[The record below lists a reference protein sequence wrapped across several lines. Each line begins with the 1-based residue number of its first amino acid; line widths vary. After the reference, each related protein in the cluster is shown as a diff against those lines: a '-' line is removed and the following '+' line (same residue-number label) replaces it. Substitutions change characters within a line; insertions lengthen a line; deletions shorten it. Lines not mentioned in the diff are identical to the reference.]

1 MAFTLVDIII
11 LVVVLASALMALMRG
26 LAREILTIFAWL
38 AAAVVTIYLFP
49 YLRGGARG
57 IFNPPILADAVAIGT
72 IFLIVLIPSLIVAAK
87 ISLRFGRDDP
97 GVLDRS
103 GGFVFGALRGLFII
117 GLIYW
122 ANVRILEPNSV
133 PGWIEGA
140 KLRPVV
146 IAISNIFPQGDSDT
160 RSKSEQKTKQTSKKP
175 DPTKSDP
182 GYDQKD
188 RRNLDQLITT
198 TSED

>member
-11 LVVVLASALMALMRG
+11 LVIVLASALMALMRG
-26 LAREILTIFAWL
+26 LAREILTVVAW
-38 AAAVVTIYLFP
+38 AAASIVTIYFFP
-49 YLRGGARG
+49 FARG
-57 IFNPPILADAVAIGT
+57 AFRGFLNPPILADAVAMGA
-72 IFLIVLIPSLIVAAK
+72 IFLIILIPSLIAAAK
-87 ISLRFGRDDP
+87 ISSRFGRDDP

-103 GGFVFGALRGLFII
+103 GGFIFGVVRGLFII

-122 ANVRILEPNSV
+122 ANVRILEPGAV
-133 PGWIEGA
+133 PGWIEDA

-146 IAISNIFPQGDSDT
+146 VAMSNIFPQADGEEPSET
-160 RSKSEQKTKQTSKKP
+160 EQKTEKSKKSNK
-175 DPTKSDP
+175 KSDS
-182 GYDQKD
+182 GYVQKD